1 MNTAQ
6 KYPSLG
12 MVLILISAVVWIILM
27 VESYN
32 ATGSVAIH
40 QALGLFCVVV
50 LGILEIQGKR

>member
-32 ATGSVAIH
+32 DTGSVAIH
-40 QALGLFCVVV
+40 QALGLFCVVM

>member
-1 MNTAQ
+1 MNIAR
-6 KYPSLG
+6 KFPSLG
-12 MVLILISAVVWIILM
+12 MVLILSSAVIWIILM

-40 QALGLFCVVV
+40 LALGLFSVVI